1 MFGRGGH
8 PKQRKTYPFYTR
20 NRDKRK
26 TSVSLLKTCPFFSSP
41 ATADSGGRCSVRT
54 VPSVAPGAVGRGGYG
69 RSASSMLLRTSSDL
83 VSAAARQSRRVAP
96 AEVADAT
103 GSNLV
108 PEPKAGAAAPKC
120 QDSPGRSHPPPPALA
135 SIAAPCS
142 ALKLFAMRRR

>member
-1 MFGRGGH
+1 MKKKQPQCGGGCLGAPLRALSRACDSACDLYVRGM
-8 PKQRKTYPFYTR
+8 
-20 NRDKRK
+20 
-26 TSVSLLKTCPFFSSP
+26 
-41 ATADSGGRCSVRT
+41 SGCAHH

-69 RSASSMLLRTSSDL
+69 RSASSMLLRTSSDRAKDL

-142 ALKLFAMRRR
+142 ALKLFAMRRLRRR